1 MESGFS
7 DTGTLNPGSAK
18 QVASLVNKPRTDF
31 WPACL
36 KSVLFCINFPVIS
49 TLGHLGHRSL

>member
-7 DTGTLNPGSAK
+7 DTGSLNPGSAK

-36 KSVLFCINFPVIS
+36 KSVL
-49 TLGHLGHRSL
+49 SLH